1 MNPGPICSAC
11 GSENEEEDRFC
22 RSCGATLSPGPA
34 GSDEARK
41 VVTVLFSDVAGSTL
55 LGQELDPESVRRMM
69 SRYFQ
74 EMRSVLERHGGTVEK
89 FIGDAV
95 LAVFG
100 VPQLHED
107 DALRAV
113 RAALEMRDQLGRL
126 NQEFERTWGVTL
138 ATRTGVNTGEVVA
151 GDLSRGERFVVGDP
165 VNVAARLEQMAQPE
179 ETLIGESTYRLVRD
193 DVVAEKVGPLELKGK
208 PEAVFAWRVSELVPR
223 VPGWARRLDS
233 PLVGR
238 DLELGSLQEIFGRTE
253 AAGSCELVT
262 LLGVA
267 GVGKSR
273 LATEFLSRLGGRA
286 TVIKGRCLPYGEG
299 ITFWPIVG
307 VLRDAAGISLKDS
320 PEEARAK
327 ILELLPPVGDTALVG
342 ERLATLL
349 GLGDPMPG
357 IQETFWAVRKLFEDL
372 GSRKALVLLFDDV
385 HWGEPT
391 FLDLLEYLADWI
403 RGAPVLIVC
412 LARPELLEVR
422 SGWMTGKPNATLITL
437 QALTENESEGLIRN
451 LIGGA
456 DLAPE
461 VRARVAEV
469 AEGNP
474 LFVEE
479 TLRMLVDDG
488 LLRHIDGGWAAAG
501 DLSEISI
508 PPTIQALLTAR
519 LDLLEAEERAVI
531 QRASVVGRVF
541 WWGAVSELS
550 PEELRPRVGRHLQ
563 SLMRKELIRPD
574 FSYVGE
580 EDAFRFAH
588 ILIRDAAYRGI
599 PKAVRAELHER
610 LPHWI
615 EDKMRDRAG
624 EVEEILGYHLEQAYR
639 SLLELGPSTD
649 RIEDLGRRAAAPL
662 ASAAGRALARGD
674 MPAAVNLLD
683 RATSLLP
690 ERDPQRLELLPQLAF
705 SLLETGDFTRL
716 QSVVAEF
723 QVVEEVERR
732 RTSAVAAN
740 SGDPRLEAQA
750 LILGLWMRMFTSP
763 EGWAEEAERE
773 AMRAIAVFEELG
785 DERGLAKAWALLG
798 QAHLYKTQFARGE
811 VAWENAAVH
820 AHVSGDYRDE
830 MECLSYVAICVWAG
844 PTPAEEGLRRCQELL
859 ERGRGDKKSMSTA
872 LFVQAEMEAA
882 FGHFQEA
889 REHIVQAKALLREV
903 GATVWM
909 AGPLA
914 QFAGLVELWSGD
926 PIAAERE
933 LRWGYE
939 ELSKIGE
946 MAWLPT
952 VVDILS
958 EAVYAQGRYDEAEAL
973 TKTSEEIAGTEDLYS
988 QVLRRTVRA
997 KVLAQRGQVEE
1008 AERLGRESVAMAEET
1023 DFIQLRAR
1031 ASLALGEV
1039 LVLAGKEGDA
1049 GLAAREAIRLFDRK
1063 GYAVGAQQ
1071 ARGLLTEKED
1081 AGRAPDS

>member
-1 MNPGPICSAC
+1 LNAGPICPTC
-11 GSENEEEDRFC
+11 GSENEEDDRFC
-22 RSCGATLSPGPA
+22 RSCGATLSDRAP
-34 GSDEARK
+34 GSDETRK

-113 RAALEMRDQLGRL
+113 RAALEMRDELGRL

-138 ATRTGVNTGEVVA
+138 ATRTGVNTGEVIA

-165 VNVAARLEQMAQPE
+165 VNVAARLEQMARPE

-193 DVVAEKVGPLELKGK
+193 DVVAEKIGPLTLKGRS
-208 PEAVFAWRVSELVPR
+208 EAVFAWRVLELVPR

-238 DLELGSLQEIFGRTE
+238 DRELGSLQEIFGRTV
-253 AAGSCELVT
+253 AAGSCQLAT
-262 LLGVA
+262 LIGLA

-273 LATEFLSRLGGRA
+273 LATEFLSMLGGRA

-299 ITFWPIVG
+299 ITFWPIIG

-320 PEEARAK
+320 PEEAHAK
-327 ILELLPPVGDTALVG
+327 ISELLPPVGDTALVG

-349 GLGDPMPG
+349 GLGGATPG
-357 IQETFWAVRKLFEDL
+357 MQETFWAVRKLFEDL
-372 GSRKALVLLFDDV
+372 GTRQPLVVLFDDIQ
-385 HWGEPT
+385 WGEST

-403 RGAPVLIVC
+403 RDAPVLIVC

-422 SGWMTGKPNATLITL
+422 SGWMTGKSNATLITL
-437 QALTENESEGLIRN
+437 QALTEPESEGLIRN

-456 DLAPE
+456 DLAQE
-461 VRARVAEV
+461 VRARIAEV
-469 AEGNP
+469 TEGNP

-488 LLRHIDGGWAAAG
+488 LLRSIDGRWTSAG
-501 DLSEISI
+501 DLSRISI

-519 LDLLEAEERAVI
+519 LDRLEAEERAVL

-574 FSYVGE
+574 FSDVRE

-588 ILIRDAAYRGI
+588 ILIRDAAYQGI
-599 PKAVRAELHER
+599 PKAVRAELHEM

-615 EDKMRDRAG
+615 EARMKDRAG
-624 EVEEILGYHLEQAYR
+624 EVEEILGYHLEQAYS
-639 SLLELGPSTD
+639 SLLELGPSTE
-649 RIEDLGRRAAAPL
+649 RIEALGRRAAVPM
-662 ASAAGRALARGD
+662 ASAGRRALARGD
-674 MPAAVNLLD
+674 MPAAVNLLG
-683 RATSLLP
+683 RAASLLP

-705 SLLETGDFTRL
+705 SLLETGDFARL
-716 QSVVAEF
+716 QSVVAE
-723 QVVEEVERR
+723 
-732 RTSAVAAN
+732 TTALAAS
-740 SGDPRLEAQA
+740 SGDPRFEAQA
-750 LILGLWMRMFTSP
+750 LILGLRVSMNTNP
-763 EGWAEEAERE
+763 EGWADEAERE
-773 AMRAIAVFEELG
+773 AMRAIAVFEGLG

-798 QAHLYKTQFARGE
+798 QMHLYKIQFARGE
-811 VAWENAAVH
+811 EAWENAAAH
-820 AHVSGDYRDE
+820 AHRAGDQRDE
-830 MECLSYVAICVWAG
+830 MESLSWLALCICCG
-844 PTPAEEGLRRCQELL
+844 PTPAEQGLRRCEELL
-859 ERGRGDKKSMSTA
+859 ERARGDQKAMSTA
-872 LFVQAEMEAA
+872 LFIQADLEAA
-882 FGHFQEA
+882 IGRFEQA
-889 REHIVQAKALLREV
+889 RDHIVQAKALLEEV
-903 GATVWM
+903 AGTVWM

-914 QFAGLVELWSGD
+914 QFAGLVELWAGD
-926 PIAAERE
+926 PVAAERE

-939 ELSKIGE
+939 TLSAIGE

-952 VVDILS
+952 VADILA
-958 EAVYAQGRYDEAEAL
+958 EALYGQGRYDEAETL

-988 QVLRRTVRA
+988 QVFRRIVRA
-997 KVLAQRGQVEE
+997 RVHAQRSDTEA
-1008 AERLGRESVAMAEET
+1008 AERLAREAVDMSKVT
-1023 DFIQLRAR
+1023 DFVELRAR
-1031 ASLALGEV
+1031 AHLALGEV
-1039 LVLAGKEGDA
+1039 LQQLAGKAEEAQTVIG
-1049 GLAAREAIRLFDRK
+1049 EAIRLFEQK
-1063 GYAVGAQQ
+1063 GFSVGAE
-1071 ARGLLTEKED
+1071 RGRSFLAQDVQRVRD
-1081 AGRAPDS
+1081 A